1 MSVLLSLLALILHA
15 TLLIAAAPV
24 VSGFV
29 RVVEARLSGRRGPAT
44 LQPWRDLARLA
55 RKQPVVADS
64 ASFVTLGA
72 PVVALAV
79 TLPAALLVP
88 SFTLGM
94 ASAPAADLLVV
105 AGLLASARVAL
116 ALAAMDA
123 GTGFGGMG
131 ASRAMLVALF
141 SEPALLLVALIFV
154 ALVGTSNLDAIAAAL
169 REGAAG
175 ARLSIGVA
183 LVVMA
188 MVALAANGRLP
199 VDDPAAACEPG
210 MAGGAQ
216 SLEYSGWLLAMI
228 EFSGSLR
235 LLTWFGLL
243 GTLFMPMALAPAG
256 AGPLAWLPAM
266 LGWALRTG
274 AGCVAIGVLE
284 LAAGR
289 MRLFRVPAFLGAAL
303 LLGLLGAVFLFA
315 GGRLA

>member
-141 SEPALLLVALIFV
+141 SEPALLLVAL
-154 ALVGTSNLDAIAAAL
+154 
-169 REGAAG
+169 
-175 ARLSIGVA
+175 
-183 LVVMA
+183 
-188 MVALAANGRLP
+188 AANGRLP

-210 MAGGAQ
+210 LAGGAQ